1 MKCGPLNWPI
11 TEHVL
16 TERNNNV
23 YNGFLAKIF
32 LSLNL
37 SLSCAFF
44 PQDNAELFAM
54 MEKTRM
60 YIFRNLDPEVHI
72 YGEKNIF
79 FILVVLK
86 SNNALLVEIKRFRI
100 ERTAFVNE
108 R

>member
-1 MKCGPLNWPI
+1 
-11 TEHVL
+11 
-16 TERNNNV
+16 
-23 YNGFLAKIF
+23 
-32 LSLNL
+32 
-37 SLSCAFF
+37 
-44 PQDNAELFAM
+44 M